1 MEIGLVRGLI
11 TAILLIL
18 FIGLWLWSWSK
29 KRYAEYDAASQLP
42 LEDDSQPPSGSKYN
56 NETEQPS

>member
-11 TAILLIL
+11 TVILLIL

-29 KRYAEYDAASQLP
+29 KRNADYEALSQLP
-42 LEDDSQPPSGSKYN
+42 LEEDGQPPSGDTYD